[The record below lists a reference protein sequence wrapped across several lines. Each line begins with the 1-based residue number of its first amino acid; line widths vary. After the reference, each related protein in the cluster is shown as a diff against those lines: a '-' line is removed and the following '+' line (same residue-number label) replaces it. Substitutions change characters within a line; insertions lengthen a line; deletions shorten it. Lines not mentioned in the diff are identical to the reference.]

1 LARESIGIG
10 FIGSGW
16 MARAHAHGLRAIDH
30 IAPLA
35 KRIRLVNIASRRPDR
50 VQRVASELG
59 FERWTTRWEE
69 VVEDPEVEVVA
80 NLASNDVHAP
90 ASIAALELR
99 KPVLCEKPL
108 ARDSAEAA
116 SVLRVARAA
125 DVAHAVGFNYRYVPA
140 VQLARQIV
148 AAGRL
153 GQLRHFRGVY
163 LQDWALSPN
172 RAHGW
177 RFDSSLS
184 GSGAVGDF
192 SHIVDLLRYLAG
204 EPISVVGELGRF
216 IDRRPASDAPDNLLP
231 VDVDD
236 AYGAV
241 LQLRGG
247 ALATLEASR
256 LATGWKGRQVVELNG
271 SEGSLWWDMEDLNR
285 LHVFFVADEREG
297 LGGFRDV
304 LVTQPEHPQLRH
316 WWAPGHILGWEN
328 TFVHQWLDFLQAML
342 EQRPVSADQASFLD
356 GYRAAVV
363 CDAILASAKEGRRIQ
378 IAVPEEPDA

>member
-1 LARESIGIG
+1 VG

-16 MARAHAHGLRAIDH
+16 MARAHAHGLRSIDH
-30 IAPLA
+30 IAPLP
-35 KRIRLVNIASRRPDR
+35 KRIRFVNIASRRPEQ

-59 FERWTTRWEE
+59 FERSATRWEE
-69 VVEDPEVEVVA
+69 VVEDSEVEVVA

-116 SVLRVARAA
+116 SVLGVAQAA
-125 DVAHAVGFNYRYVPA
+125 EVAHAIGFNYRYIPA

-153 GQLRHFRGVY
+153 GQLRHFRGAY

-172 RAHGW
+172 RPHSW
-177 RFDSSLS
+177 RFDSALS

-204 EPISVVGELGRF
+204 EPISVVGELGHF
-216 IDRRPASDAPDNLLP
+216 IDRRPAPAASGKLLP

-247 ALATLEASR
+247 GLATLEASR
-256 LATGWKGRQVVELNG
+256 VATGWKGRQVVELNG
-271 SEGSLWWDMEDLNR
+271 SDGSIWWDMEDLNR

-304 LVTQPEHPQLRH
+304 LVTQPEHPHLRH

-328 TFVHQWLDFLQAML
+328 TFVHQWLDFLEAVL
-342 EQRPVSADQASFLD
+342 EQRPVSEDQASFVD

-363 CDAILASAKEGRRIQ
+363 CDAILASAKEGRRIE
-378 IAVPEEPDA
+378 IAAPEERET